1 MVKNLKKLRRRK
13 GISQQK
19 LADALGTSQQAINKY
34 ENQGSEPDID
44 MLIAMADFFN
54 TSVDYLVGNTKDK
67 KPDGKTKQ
75 DYQLNEREAR
85 LIDWYR
91 GFDERYQS
99 AFDMMACGDIDPDNF
114 STDEF

>member
-1 MVKNLKKLRRRK
+1 MVKNLKKLRKRK

-44 MLIAMADFFN
+44 MLIAMAEFFN

-67 KPDGKTKQ
+67 KPDGKSKQ
-75 DYQLNEREAR
+75 DYQLNEREAK
-85 LIDWYR
+85 LVDWYR
-91 GFDERYQS
+91 GIDDYQQEAFSSFIGFDSSE
-99 AFDMMACGDIDPDNF
+99 F
-114 STDEF
+114 STDGF